1 VAMDITDSVEDLRL
15 KFIDTRLSKILIYR
29 ESIDHI
35 IGYVHSFDLFKK
47 PEHIQ
52 QILRQVM
59 IIPEPMTAN
68 EILERFIKEKRNIAV
83 VVDEFGGTAGILTM
97 EDIVEEIFG
106 EIEDEHDKE
115 ETLERVLSNGEY
127 EFSARLEIDYLNEKF
142 HLNLPDNQE
151 EYDTLGGLLLYLV
164 GDIPEEQQVI
174 TYENWT
180 FKTLKVSE
188 TRVELVHLK
197 SNKD

>member
-1 VAMDITDSVEDLRL
+1 
-15 KFIDTRLSKILIYR
+15 
-29 ESIDHI
+29 
-35 IGYVHSFDLFKK
+35 LFKK

-52 QILRQVM
+52 QVLRQVM

-68 EILERFIKEKRNIAV
+68 EILERFIKEKRNVAV

-115 ETLERVLSNGEY
+115 ETSEKVIGVGEY
-127 EFSARLEIDYLNEKF
+127 EFSARLEIDYLNEKY
-142 HLNLPDNQE
+142 HLQLPDNQE
-151 EYDTLGGLLLYLV
+151 EYDTLGGLILYII

-174 TYENWT
+174 SYENWT
-180 FKTLKVSE
+180 FTTLKVSE
-188 TRVELVHLK
+188 TRVELVHIK
-197 SNKD
+197 TNKA